1 MASFDKPIGEYPVHG
16 LMPKQDTQAAA
27 FMKKYPEY
35 DGRGTVVAILDTGV
49 DPGAA
54 GMHVTTDGKPK
65 VIDMVDCTG
74 GGDVATT
81 KIVKP
86 TEENGVQIIQGLGGK
101 KLIIDPSWKNPS
113 NEYRV
118 GLKRAYE
125 LFPTELVRRLKSER
139 KEQFELKHA
148 QLLNEGQQKLAA
160 FQKEHPSL
168 SGNADEKLQA
178 QQADL
183 EARVESLKE
192 LIKSYEDPGVIL
204 DCVVFFDGQDWR
216 AVIDVDE
223 SGDLRGQPC
232 LTDYRKELKYHT
244 FGKADLLNFSVNIYE
259 NGDLLSIVTLAGSHG
274 THVAGITAANFPEEP
289 ALNGVAPGAQIVS
302 LRIGDA
308 RLGSMETG
316 PGLTR
321 AAAHMAMNKVD
332 LANMSYGESSSL
344 PNDGHFIRLLAD
356 EAISKSGCIFV
367 TSAGNDG
374 PCFSSIG
381 APAGMSASF
390 ITVGAYV
397 KHAQMQAE
405 YALLESVGEKPYTW
419 SSRGPC
425 TDGYQGVDI
434 YAPGSAITSV
444 PVYGLNRLDLKNGT
458 SMSSPNA
465 CGCIALLVSALKAK
479 QQSYTP
485 YRLKSAVVQTGKSVN
500 DPLNVG
506 FIQVE
511 KAWEF
516 LETYERHKDLDIM
529 FKVGVLQNG
538 NKRGV
543 YLREYNETNQV
554 QYLTVRVRPT
564 FMGETDPENPKY
576 NLAKF
581 EYDARVALVAS
592 ESWITVPDYLY
603 LSSGGNAFQI
613 KVDPTAL
620 SESEFH
626 YGEIFGYDTAAPER
640 GPLFKVPVSV
650 VKPTVPGKG
659 SLEYR
664 NVEFGPGD
672 IMRRFV
678 QVPEGANYAK
688 LTLRSKSNVD
698 TCPARFMLHLLQLVP
713 KKSQKD
719 KQTYTFLLGSGSFG
733 DSNSEDQVI
742 TVRFAV
748 RGGLNMEFCLAQFW
762 SGLGK
767 HFVDLNIEFHGVRLA
782 GNLADGQGLVRLE
795 PQVTRLDMVAGV
807 RKETKVEIN
816 TSFNKVRKY
825 LRPTEATIAPLHA
838 DRNTLPDS
846 RVLYA
851 LVLSYSFKIENS
863 TTVTPRFPTV
873 MNQLYEHF
881 LAGVFGI
888 VYDANRKV
896 VGYLDVF
903 DHSFKLDTKGEYT
916 IMLQLTTEDENALEK
931 LKSTICELDLN
942 IKNVNFSTYATIKD
956 VFTGGTISKVQL
968 EKNDSKVCYIA
979 PPLKDQQWV
988 PKEAKP
994 GDALVGKLT
1003 FTSQKVDG
1011 GQYQAIYTIPPEP
1024 KSKDTTKKDSG
1035 SGKKDNEDDKVQSQ
1049 LSNDIRDIQI
1059 SYLDKFG
1066 ENSPVQQVLLS
1077 KLEQDYAN
1085 DIAFLNYKI
1094 DSIWKSFGG
1103 VIECLLSSASS
1114 SSSNDDD
1121 KKLKKLT
1128 KEKATEIIELADKI
1142 LNQIDQAPLLEFFGR
1157 YQNKQQSDE
1166 SEEIKEQRKEIEKK
1180 AQQVASAFKNKT
1192 LANACIL
1199 TKEGG
1204 EKETTTQQE
1213 FETNFKTWKQWKS
1226 NNDDND
1232 LVVTL
1237 LKVKRDQLAGHYGT
1251 ALKAVEKYLS
1261 DSSIKSD
1268 TVSDVQKAWTIRQDI
1283 YNDLGWDLW
1292 HKYDTKWSLIR
1303 RPPGGLARF

>member
-27 FMKKYPEY
+27 FLKKFPEY

-54 GMHVTTDGKPK
+54 GMQVTTDGKPK

-74 GGDVATT
+74 GGDVDTT
-81 KIVKP
+81 MVVKP
-86 TEENGVQIIQGLGGK
+86 TEENGLKVIQGLSGR
-101 KLIIDPSWKNPS
+101 KLTLDPSWKCPS
-113 NEYRV
+113 GAYRV

-125 LFPTELVRRLKSER
+125 LFPSELIRRLKSER

-148 QLLNEGQQKLAA
+148 QLLNEAQQKITE
-160 FQKEHPSL
+160 FQKEHPNV
-168 SGNADEKLQA
+168 GADESLA
-178 QQADL
+178 ATQADL

-192 LIKSYEDPGVIL
+192 LIKSYDDPGVIL

-216 AVIDVDE
+216 AVIDVNE

-259 NGDLLSIVTLAGSHG
+259 DGNLLSIVTLAGSHG
-274 THVAGITAANFPEEP
+274 THVAGITAANFPEDP

-321 AAAHMAMNKVD
+321 AAAHMAINKVD
-332 LANMSYGESSSL
+332 LANMSYGESSGL
-344 PNDGHFIRLLAD
+344 PNDGHFIRLLAE

-390 ITVGAYV
+390 ITVGAFV

-465 CGCIALLVSALKAK
+465 CGCVALLVSGLKAK
-479 QQSYTP
+479 NQSHTP
-485 YRLKSAVVQTGKSVN
+485 YRLKTAIVQTGKSVN

-506 FIQVE
+506 FIQVD
-511 KAWEF
+511 KAWEY
-516 LETYERHKDLDIM
+516 LETYEHCKDLDIM
-529 FKVGVLQNG
+529 FKVGVL
-538 NKRGV
+538 KRGNQRGI
-543 YLREYNETNQV
+543 YLRERDETSQV
-554 QYLTVRVRPT
+554 QYLAVKVRPT

-576 NLAKF
+576 NWAKF
-581 EYDARVALVAS
+581 EYDARIALVAS
-592 ESWITVPDYLY
+592 ESWIGVPDYLY
-603 LSSGGNAFQI
+603 LSSGGNAFQV
-613 KVDPTAL
+613 KVDPTSL

-626 YGEIFGYDTAAPER
+626 YGEILGYDTAAPER

-678 QVPEGANYAK
+678 QVPEGATYAK
-688 LTLRSKSNVD
+688 LTLRAKTNVD

-713 KKSQKD
+713 KKNQKD

-733 DSNSEDQVI
+733 DSSSEDQVI

-767 HFVDLNIEFHGVRLA
+767 HFVDLEIEFHGVRLA
-782 GNLADGQGLVRLE
+782 GNLADGQGVLHLE
-795 PQVTRLDMVAGV
+795 PQVTRLDIVAGV
-807 RKETKVEIN
+807 RKENKVDIS
-816 TSFNKVRKY
+816 TSFNKLRKY
-825 LRPTEATIAPLHA
+825 LRPTDATIAPLHA
-838 DRNTLPDS
+838 DRNTLPDT
-846 RVLYA
+846 RVMYA
-851 LVLSYSFKIENS
+851 LVLSYTFKIDNGTS
-863 TTVTPRFPTV
+863 ITPRFPTV

-903 DHSFKLDTKGEYT
+903 DHTFKLDTKGEYT
-916 IMLQLTTEDENALEK
+916 IMLQLTTEDEGALEK
-931 LKSTICELDLN
+931 LKSTICELDMN
-942 IKNVNFSTYATIKD
+942 IKNVSFSTYGNIKD
-956 VFTGGTISKVQL
+956 VYSGGSISKLQL
-968 EKNDSKVCYIA
+968 EKHDPKVCYIA

-994 GDALVGKLT
+994 GDALVGKLA
-1003 FTSQKVDG
+1003 FTSNKVDG
-1011 GQYQAIYTIPPEP
+1011 GQYQVIYVIPPEP
-1024 KSKDTTKKDSG
+1024 KSSSG
-1035 SGKKDNEDDKVQSQ
+1035 SSKESSKDKKTLEDDKIKSQ
-1049 LSNDIRDIQI
+1049 MADAVRDLQI

-1066 ENSPVQQVLLS
+1066 ENSTVQQALLA
-1077 KLEQDYAN
+1077 KLEQDYPN
-1085 DIAFLNYKI
+1085 DITLLNYKI
-1094 DSIWKSFGG
+1094 DAIWKTAGG
-1103 VIECLLSSASS
+1103 VVESLLASS
-1114 SSSNDDD
+1114 SDSD
-1121 KKLKKLT
+1121 KKLS
-1128 KEKATEIIELADKI
+1128 KEKATEIVGHCDKI
-1142 LNQIDQAPLLEFFGR
+1142 LQQIDQAPLLEFFGR

-1166 SEEIKEQRKEIEKK
+1166 SEDVKEQRKDIDKK
-1180 AQQVASAFKNKT
+1180 AQQVASAYKNKT
-1192 LANACIL
+1192 LAHACTL
-1199 TKEGG
+1199 TRE
-1204 EKETTTQQE
+1204 EPQE
-1213 FETNFKTWKQWKS
+1213 FEANLKAWKQWGQ
-1226 NNDDND
+1226 DEGT
-1232 LVVTL
+1232 LVSTL
-1237 LKVKRDQLAGHYGT
+1237 VKVKRDHIAGHYGT

-1261 DSSIKSD
+1261 DLSIKPD
-1268 TVSDVQKAWTIRQDI
+1268 TVSDIQKAWAIRRDI
-1283 YNDLGWDLW
+1283 YSDLGWDLW

>member
-1 MASFDKPIGEYPVHG
+1 MASFDKPIGEYPVQG

-27 FMKKYPEY
+27 FVKKYPEY
-35 DGRGTVVAILDTGV
+35 DGRGTVIAILDTGV

-54 GMHVTTDGKPK
+54 GLHVTTDGKPK
-65 VIDMVDCTG
+65 VVDMVDCTG

-86 TEENGVQIIQGLGGK
+86 TEENGTKVIQGLSGRT
-101 KLIIDPSWKNPS
+101 LILDPSWKCPA

-125 LFPTELVRRLKSER
+125 LFPSELVSRLKSER

-148 QLLNEGQQKLAA
+148 QLLNEAQQKLGE
-160 FQKEHPSL
+160 FQKRHPSTN
-168 SGNADEKLQA
+168 GDEALTA
-178 QQADL
+178 AQADL
-183 EARVESLKE
+183 EARIESLKE
-192 LIKSYEDPGVIL
+192 LIKSYDDPGVIL

-232 LTDYRKELKYHT
+232 LTDYRKELKYHK
-244 FGKADLLNFSVNIYE
+244 FGNADLLNFSVNIYE

-274 THVAGITAANFPEEP
+274 THVAGITAANFPDDP

-321 AAAHMAMNKVD
+321 AAAHMAMHKVD

-344 PNDGHFIRLLAD
+344 PSDGHFIRLLAD

-397 KHAQMQAE
+397 KHSQMQAE
-405 YALLESVGEKPYTW
+405 YALLESVGEKPFTW

-444 PVYGLNRLDLKNGT
+444 PVYGLKRLDLKNGT

-465 CGCIALLVSALKAK
+465 CGCVALLVSGLKAK
-479 QQSYTP
+479 QQPYTP
-485 YRLKSAVVQTGKSVN
+485 YRLKTAVVQTAKSVN

-506 FIQVE
+506 FIQVD
-511 KAWEF
+511 KAWEY
-516 LETYERHKDLDIM
+516 LENNESRKDLDIM
-529 FKVGVLQNG
+529 FQVAVLKRG
-538 NKRGV
+538 NLRGV
-543 YLREYNETNQV
+543 YLREHAETSQV
-554 QYLTVRVRPT
+554 QYLGVKVNPT

-576 NLAKF
+576 SLAKF
-581 EYDARVALVAS
+581 EFDARVALVAS
-592 ESWITVPDYLY
+592 EPWITAPDYLY
-603 LSSGGNAFQI
+603 LSSSGNAFQI

-620 SESEFH
+620 TESEFH
-626 YGEIFGYDTAAPER
+626 YGEVLGYDTSAPDR

-650 VKPTVPGKG
+650 VKPIVPAKG
-659 SLEYR
+659 SIEFK

-678 QVPEGANYAK
+678 HVPEGASYAK
-688 LTLRSKSNVD
+688 LTLRSKTQVD

-713 KKSQKD
+713 KKNQKN
-719 KQTYTFLLGSGSFG
+719 KQTYGMLLGSGSFG
-733 DSNSEDQVI
+733 DTSSEDQVI

-748 RGGLNMEFCLAQFW
+748 RGGLNMEFALAQFW
-762 SGLGK
+762 SSLGK
-767 HFVDLNIEFHGVRLA
+767 HFIDLEIEFHGVRLA
-782 GNLADGQGLVRLE
+782 GNLSDGRGVVHLE
-795 PQVTRLDMVAGV
+795 PQVTRLDIVAGV
-807 RKETKVEIN
+807 RQENKVDIS
-816 TSFNKVRKY
+816 TSFNKLRKY

-838 DRNTLPDS
+838 DRNTLPDT
-846 RVLYA
+846 RVLYE
-851 LVLSYSFKIENS
+851 LVLSYTFKVDNS
-863 TTVTPRFPTV
+863 TTITPRFPTV

-916 IMLQLTTEDENALEK
+916 IMLQLTTEEESVLEK
-931 LKSTICELDLN
+931 LKSTICELDMS
-942 IKNVNFSTYATIKD
+942 IKSVSFSTYGNIKD
-956 VFTGGTISKVQL
+956 VYAGGPISKIQL
-968 EKNDSKVCYIA
+968 EKHDPKVCYIA

-994 GDALVGKLT
+994 GDALVGKLS
-1003 FTSQKVDG
+1003 FTSNKIDG
-1011 GQYQAIYTIPPEP
+1011 GQYQAIYIIPPEQ
-1024 KSKDTTKKDSG
+1024 KSNSKDSSKNNNRPD
-1035 SGKKDNEDDKVQSQ
+1035 DDKIKGQ
-1049 LSNDIRDIQI
+1049 LTDAVRDLQI
-1059 SYLDKFG
+1059 SYLDKFAD
-1066 ENSPVQQVLLS
+1066 NSSVQQTLLA
-1077 KLEQDYAN
+1077 KLEEDYPN
-1085 DIAFLNYKI
+1085 NIAVLQYKI
-1094 DSIWKSFGG
+1094 DALWKAAGG
-1103 VIECLLSSASS
+1103 AVECLLASS
-1114 SSSNDDD
+1114 GSS
-1121 KKLKKLT
+1121 KKLS
-1128 KEKATEIIELADKI
+1128 KEKATDIINLTDKI
-1142 LNQIDQAPLLEFFGR
+1142 LQQIDQRPLLEFLGR
-1157 YQNKQQSDE
+1157 HQSQSDE
-1166 SEEIKEQRKEIEKK
+1166 PEDVKEQRKEVEKK
-1180 AQQVASAFKNKT
+1180 TQQIASALKNKT
-1192 LANACIL
+1192 LAYACIL
-1199 TKEGG
+1199 TKEDT
-1204 EKETTTQQE
+1204 KD
-1213 FETNFKTWKQWKS
+1213 FEANLKAWRQW
-1226 NNDDND
+1226 NHDDGD
-1232 LVVTL
+1232 LLSTL
-1237 LKVKRDQLAGHYGT
+1237 VKVKRDQVNGHYGT

-1261 DSSIKSD
+1261 DLSVKSD
-1268 TVSDVQKAWTIRQDI
+1268 TVADMQKAWAIRRDI

-1292 HKYDTKWSLIR
+1292 YKYDTKWSLIR